1 MLERTLRDATAI
13 ASHPNEAPAEAATHF
28 LDQIRAKIDTLHA
41 QSRHGLWN
49 IVIFLVFSMAALL
62 VRDIHILEYFTEN
75 VRQILGAPPAPFLI
89 HIVLAVSTIS
99 GLIIIG
105 GRLANDA
112 EPGKRW
118 EQLGHRTAFY
128 FFYFFS
134 NALNEYFMIIFLTG
148 LSVLLLEHYHTWSYF
163 AKAIRH
169 EKEMMK
175 KVSLWPLIASGSNK

>member
-1 MLERTLRDATAI
+1 MLERTLRDVTAI
-13 ASHPNEAPAEAATHF
+13 ASHPKETPSEAATHF
-28 LDQIRAKIDTLHA
+28 LDQIHAKIGALHA

-49 IVIFLVFSMAALL
+49 IVIFLICSMAALL
-62 VRDIHILEYFTEN
+62 IRDIHILDYFSES
-75 VRQILGAPPAPFLI
+75 VRQVLGAPPAPFLI

-112 EPGKRW
+112 EPGRRW

-134 NALNEYFMIIFLTG
+134 NALNQYFLIIFLAG
-148 LSVLLLEHYHTWSYF
+148 LAVLLLEHYHIWSHY

-169 EKEMMK
+169 EQEMMK
-175 KVSLWPLIASGSNK
+175 KVSLWPLIASESNK

>member
-1 MLERTLRDATAI
+1 MLERTMRNVTAI
-13 ASHPNEAPAEAATHF
+13 ASNPKEAPSEAAMHF
-28 LDQIRAKIDTLHA
+28 IDQIRTKIDTLHA

-49 IVIFLVFSMAALL
+49 IVIFLIISMGALL
-62 VRDIHILEYFTEN
+62 VRDITVLEYFSEN

-112 EPGKRW
+112 EPGRRW

-134 NALNEYFMIIFLTG
+134 NGLSQSFMIIFLAG
-148 LSVLLLEHYHTWSYF
+148 LSVLLLEHYHIWSHF
-163 AKAIRH
+163 AKAIRR
-169 EKEMMK
+169 EQELMK

>member
-1 MLERTLRDATAI
+1 MLERTMRNATAI
-13 ASHPNEAPAEAATHF
+13 ASHPKEAPSETATHF
-28 LDQIRAKIDTLHA
+28 IDQIRTKIDALHA
-41 QSRHGLWN
+41 LSRQGLWN
-49 IVIFLVFSMAALL
+49 IVIFLVVSMGALL
-62 VRDIHILEYFTEN
+62 VRDINILEYFAEN

-112 EPGKRW
+112 EPGRRW

-134 NALNEYFMIIFLTG
+134 NALNQYFIIIFLAG
-148 LSVLLLEHYHTWSYF
+148 LSVLLLEHYHIWSHY
-163 AKAIRH
+163 AKAIRQ
-169 EKEMMK
+169 EQEMMK